1 MPFARVFI
9 RRGETREYRQAILD
23 NLYDAMVESF
33 NVPEDDKFM
42 VIDEYDPENFVFS
55 KTYMNIA
62 RSDKF
67 VLIQLTVSNTRTIEQ
82 KKALYARIVERL
94 NQQPG
99 IRPEDIFVNLVEVN
113 KENWSFGHGLA
124 QYAL

>member
-23 NLYDAMVESF
+23 NVYEAMRETF
-33 NVPEDDKFM
+33 DVPDEDKFM
-42 VIDEYDPENFVFS
+42 VIDEYDPDNFVFS
-55 KTYMNIA
+55 KSYMNIA

-67 VLIQLTVSNTRTIEQ
+67 VLIQLTVSNTRTIEK
-82 KKALYARIVERL
+82 KKALFARIVERL
-94 NQQPG
+94 NQEPG
-99 IRPEDIFVNLVEVN
+99 IRPEDVFINLVEVN

>member
-23 NLYDAMVESF
+23 NVYEAMRETF
-33 NVPEDDKFM
+33 DVPDEDKFM
-42 VIDEYDPENFVFS
+42 VIDEYDPDNFVFS
-55 KTYMNIA
+55 KSYMNIA

-67 VLIQLTVSNTRTIEQ
+67 VLIQLTVSNTRTIEK
-82 KKALYARIVERL
+82 KKALFARIVERL
-94 NQQPG
+94 NRQPG
-99 IRPEDIFVNLVEVN
+99 IRPEDVFINLVEVN